1 MYNIIMSNFQR
12 LFKSR
17 LFYSCLLGMVVFS
30 VFIFWL
36 QYDRLFKQE
45 VEIVPLLFSSC
56 SILGFLQALFI
67 CLFFGM
73 DFQDG
78 TLRNK
83 IMIGHNRP
91 SIYLANVIVSFVAG
105 LLFLMASLLSMLI
118 LVVLFIHPEDISMV
132 SFLIMCLL
140 SVLLTA
146 SYTAIFVCIL
156 MMSADRTHSVVLS
169 LLFMILT
176 VGGTLYILNTLYEPE
191 LTNALVIENGQN
203 IMKLIPNPKY
213 ATGMKRAM
221 LTFLRD
227 FLPASQGFS
236 ISGLAEGN
244 PICMG
249 GYALFLAILPSVVGM
264 WFFKKK
270 DLK

>member
-30 VFIFWL
+30 VFICYL
-36 QYDRLFKQE
+36 QYDRLLKKE

-56 SILGFLQALFI
+56 SILGFLEALFI
-67 CLFFGM
+67 SLFFGM

-78 TLRNK
+78 TLCNK
-83 IMIGHNRP
+83 IMIGHNRT

-105 LLFLMASLLSMLI
+105 LLFLMASLLSMLTLVI
-118 LVVLFIHPEDISMV
+118 LLIHPENISMM
-132 SFLIMCLL
+132 SFLLMGLL

-146 SYTAIFVCIL
+146 SYAAIFVCIL

-176 VGGTLYILNTLYEPE
+176 VVGTLYILNTLYEPE
-191 LTNALVIENGQN
+191 FTNALVIENGQN
-203 IMKLIPNPKY
+203 TMKLIPNPKY
-213 ATGMKRAM
+213 AAGMKRVI

-244 PICMG
+244 PMYMG
-249 GYALFLAILPSVVGM
+249 GYALFLTILPSSAGM
-264 WFFKKK
+264 WFFKRK